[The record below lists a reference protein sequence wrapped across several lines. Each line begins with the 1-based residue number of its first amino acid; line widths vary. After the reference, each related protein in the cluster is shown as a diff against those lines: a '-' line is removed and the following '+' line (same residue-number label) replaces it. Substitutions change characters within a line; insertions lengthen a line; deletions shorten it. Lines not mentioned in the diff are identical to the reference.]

1 MRVLHVLWQI
11 VKHLNYRGYIYV
23 WANLLWIALTL
34 CIITAPAAWA
44 GLMILTYRA
53 HTQAQVNFDD
63 FWDGF
68 KKHFWRAM
76 LNAVISLVIIIVNIS
91 NLLNYSPVNLFGNM
105 IALLWILS
113 LIVWLSIQLYLWVI
127 IEESETPSLW
137 LAYRNALVMTI
148 HNPLLTLV
156 LCGLTLLTILLS
168 IFLPPLFILL
178 TGSIITIIG
187 VAGALECLKRAGY
200 ENLQHQNP
208 LDNQI

>member
-113 LIVWLSIQLYLWVI
+113 LI
-127 IEESETPSLW
+127 
-137 LAYRNALVMTI
+137 
-148 HNPLLTLV
+148 
-156 LCGLTLLTILLS
+156 
-168 IFLPPLFILL
+168 
-178 TGSIITIIG
+178 
-187 VAGALECLKRAGY
+187 
-200 ENLQHQNP
+200 
-208 LDNQI
+208 